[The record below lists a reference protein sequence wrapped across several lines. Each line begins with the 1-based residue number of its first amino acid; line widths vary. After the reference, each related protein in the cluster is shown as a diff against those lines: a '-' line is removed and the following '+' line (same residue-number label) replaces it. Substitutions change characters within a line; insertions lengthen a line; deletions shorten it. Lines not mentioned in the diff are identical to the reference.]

1 MENKKKAIGFYVG
14 SASAAVALITGVFML
29 VYTNVVKDINLLPP
43 VLLLVGVVIAAIGLV
58 KDIPALAI
66 LPAACYMASLAFYLS
81 SQLNNI
87 SGRLSGNGIGVTNTT
102 LGMLILFCVLMGV
115 GALLALV
122 ASFMTQY
129 SQAA

>member
-1 MENKKKAIGFYVG
+1 MDNKKKTFGFYVG
-14 SASAAVALITGVFML
+14 FASAVITLITGIVML
-29 VYTNVVKDINLLPP
+29 IYTNAIQDTYPAPP
-43 VLLLVGVVIAAIGLV
+43 VVLLVGAVIAIIGLV
-58 KDIPALAI
+58 KNISFLAI
-66 LPAACYMASLAFYLS
+66 LPAACYMASLGMYVS

-122 ASFMTQY
+122 ASFLPSY
-129 SQAA
+129 KEAA